1 MLVVFLLKSSFSRS
15 ENPLLESRGEHIF
28 VHTGMQAYIKISRSF
43 YSALDRE
50 EDPCVDAE
58 EHYGESSYGE
68 VRRETGRATF
78 FCSNNC
84 MGKFL
89 SRAFMNTFPRWSS
102 ALSGA
107 AGS

>member
-1 MLVVFLLKSSFSRS
+1 MITVDVGLFLLKSSFSRS

-68 VRRETGRATF
+68 VRRETGTATF
-78 FCSNNC
+78 FVATIVRIWESS
-84 MGKFL
+84 FL
-89 SRAFMNTFPRWSS
+89 APS
-102 ALSGA
+102 
-107 AGS
+107 

>member
-68 VRRETGRATF
+68 VRRETGTATVVRIWEN
-78 FCSNNC
+78 S
-84 MGKFL
+84 FL
-89 SRAFMNTFPRWSS
+89 APS
-102 ALSGA
+102 
-107 AGS
+107 